1 MNDERWS
8 TVDRLFE
15 AALEQQP
22 HARPSFLRD
31 ACGDNDALRREV
43 ESLLQHASGGTDFLD
58 GRAVELLGS
67 PSIEGGDPS
76 LIGRRLGVYHFFN
89 LLGTGGMG
97 EVYRARDSKLGRDV
111 AIKVLKHDV
120 VGDPERKRRF
130 VQEARTASALNH
142 PNIVTIHDIDQE
154 DGRDFIVMEYL
165 DGRSLDQAIPDR
177 GLDVARAL
185 EYAVCI
191 ASAIEA
197 AHAAGVVHRD
207 IKPANIIVSAT
218 GHLKV
223 VDFGLAKLV
232 EPAPSTSVTQ
242 AGAVLGTPAYM
253 SPEQAQGL
261 PVDGRSDIFAFGTV
275 LYEMLAGQ
283 RPFGGST
290 PLAKTP
296 LESLRSDVPADL
308 KRLITECLE
317 RNPTARPTA
326 PDIVRRLTALRGRGT
341 STSQDS
347 RRLLR
352 RPVVALPLV
361 AAVVGSVMALAVAVY
376 LAASSNSRSTT
387 PDIPGSNATPL
398 TAYPG
403 FEQAPTLSPDG
414 SQVAFS
420 WNGPGQDNFDI
431 HVKLV
436 GPGEPWRLTTDPAH
450 DDKPAWSPDG
460 AQIAFL
466 RFRSER
472 AADLI
477 VIPALG
483 GAERKIATVHPLYSK
498 DRPFHNLS
506 WTPDGRWLAFGGAF
520 SPDGPRGIWL
530 IAADGQ
536 ERRKLT
542 EANGDDDMGDL
553 SPVPSPDGT
562 RIAFIRERTFSRGAI
577 FVLPLTG
584 GRVPDGSAAQLT
596 PDSWTVNG
604 VAWGPDGHDL
614 LFSWGGHFGLSR
626 LGRISA
632 TLKRGGIVQPT
643 AVPFGE
649 QATAL
654 AISKSGRVV
663 YSAQFRDTAFYEAP
677 LAGSSYQPLAGTGF
691 SSTFDEQTPHYSPD
705 GARLSFAST
714 RSGVEEIWVANRD
727 GSNLLM
733 VTSMGGSQCSNP
745 RWSPDGRTILFNSR
759 REGSADLYTLVPET
773 RELHRL
779 TNDPSDEI
787 EPRWSRGGQW
797 IYFGSN
803 KSGRYEVW
811 RISAAGSDL
820 KQITRHGGTTA
831 TESPDGRYL
840 YYAKDASSPTS
851 IWRVPV
857 EGGAEERVTDGL
869 SYSLNFVVTDRG
881 LYFLAVGDAP
891 EKTSIDF
898 FEFATGR
905 RTRIVDLRKRFWFGM
920 ALSPD
925 GKSLLFS
932 LVNSAGSNLML
943 AENFR

>member
-1 MNDERWS
+1 
-8 TVDRLFE
+8 
-15 AALEQQP
+15 
-22 HARPSFLRD
+22 
-31 ACGDNDALRREV
+31 
-43 ESLLQHASGGTDFLD
+43 
-58 GRAVELLGS
+58 
-67 PSIEGGDPS
+67 
-76 LIGRRLGVYHFFN
+76 
-89 LLGTGGMG
+89 MG
-97 EVYRARDSKLGRDV
+97 EVYRARDSKLGRNV
-111 AIKVLKHDV
+111 AIKVLRRDIV
-120 VGDPERKRRF
+120 DEPDRKRRF

-191 ASAIEA
+191 ASAIQA

-232 EPAPSTSVTQ
+232 EPAPSSCVTH

-283 RPFGGST
+283 RPFGGSS
-290 PLAKTP
+290 PLAMRGTISGHTP
-296 LESLRSDVPADL
+296 PALKSLRSDVPAAL
-308 KRLITECLE
+308 ERVITECLQE
-317 RNPTARPTA
+317 NPTARPTA
-326 PDIVRRLTALRGRGT
+326 ANIVQRLTALRGRG
-341 STSQDS
+341 
-347 RRLLR
+347 
-352 RPVVALPLV
+352 PVVALPLV
-361 AAVVGSVMALAVAVY
+361 AAVVASVMALTVAVY
-376 LAASSNSRSTT
+376 LAVSGDSRSTT
-387 PDIPGSNATPL
+387 PQISSPLATPL

-431 HVKLV
+431 YFKLV

-472 AADLI
+472 SDTADLI

-483 GAERKIATVHPLYSK
+483 GAERKIATVHPVYSW
-498 DRPFHNLS
+498 DRPFSNLS
-506 WTPDGRWLAFGGAF
+506 WTPDGRWLAFGGAL
-520 SPDGPRGIWL
+520 SPGGPRGIWL
-530 IAADGQ
+530 IAADGH

-542 EANGDDDMGDL
+542 VANGDDDMGDL
-553 SPVPSPDGT
+553 SPIPSPDGR
-562 RIAFIRERTFSRGAI
+562 RIAFIRERTFSRGAV
-577 FVLPLTG
+577 FVLPLTAG
-584 GRVPDGSAAQLT
+584 GVPDGSAAQLT
-596 PDSWTVNG
+596 PDSWSVNG
-604 VAWGPDGHDL
+604 VAWAPDGQDL

-626 LGRISA
+626 LSRISA
-632 TLKRGGIVQPT
+632 TLKRGGVVQPT
-643 AVPFGE
+643 SLPFGE
-649 QATAL
+649 QASAL

-663 YSAQFRDTAFYEAP
+663 YSAQFRDTALYEAS
-677 LAGSSYQPLAGTGF
+677 LAGNSYQPLAGSGF
-691 SSTFDEQTPHYSPD
+691 SSTFDEGTAHYSPD
-705 GARLSFAST
+705 GTRVAFAST

-727 GSNLLM
+727 GSNVLQ
-733 VTSMGGSQCSNP
+733 VTSMGGPQCSNP

-773 RELHRL
+773 RELRQL
-779 TNDPSDEI
+779 TSDPSDEI
-787 EPRWSRGGQW
+787 EPRWSGDGQW

-811 RISAAGSDL
+811 RISAEGGDL

-840 YYAKDASSPTS
+840 YYAKDCSSPTS
-851 IWRVPV
+851 IWRMPV
-857 EGGAEERVTDGL
+857 EGGAEERVADGL
-869 SYSLNFVVTDRG
+869 SYSLNFVVAGRG
-881 LYFLAVGDAP
+881 LYFLAVEDAP

-898 FEFATGR
+898 FEFATGT
-905 RTRIVDLRKRFWFGM
+905 RTRIVDLRKKFWFGM

-932 LVNSAGSNLML
+932 LVNGAGSNLML
-943 AENFR
+943 VENFR